1 MSKKNIS
8 IEEIRKIVS
17 SPKWPRSFEGFP
29 RNIRANCHDVALDL
43 PDFDL
48 SSIFGKTC
56 YDNID
61 AVHNLMIFL
70 EKVNLSPR
78 QINSPDEKAAD
89 EYIIIVYVYKYWRF
103 DKFQGCRFSLNE
115 VHLARIELDG
125 TLVEKPSY
133 EDPIHKTTLEK
144 LNKLIASDAKEDK
157 NYTGPTYIAIR
168 KPR

>member
-1 MSKKNIS
+1 MSTEINY
-8 IEEIRKIVS
+8 EEVRKLVHSPQWPRKI
-17 SPKWPRSFEGFP
+17 EDFP
-29 RNIRANCHDVALDL
+29 RDIKTNCIGFALDM
-43 PDFDL
+43 PDLNL
-48 SSIFGKTC
+48 SSVVGATL
-56 YDNID
+56 YDDVD
-61 AVHNLMIFL
+61 ATNNLMDFF
-70 EKVNLSPR
+70 EKVDLSPR
-78 QINSPDEKAAD
+78 KIKSPDEKAED
-89 EYIIIVYVYKYWRF
+89 EHIIIVYEYKYWRF

-133 EDPIHKTTLEK
+133 EDPIHKTTLEE